1 MADLRVANGFSP
13 RRERG
18 VHWRR
23 QESRTVRRRW
33 WLQGMLRLERAL
45 TVTSQRKSLGLAD
58 QPGRHGAITSGNAAG
73 AATASFVPGRKY
85 RVPSLANSTCLM
97 GYNPTVPQ
105 TRMVLHWCLRG
116 HTAATLG

>member
-13 RRERG
+13 GRERG
-18 VHWRR
+18 VHCRR

-58 QPGRHGAITSGNAAG
+58 QPGRPGAITSGNAAG
-73 AATASFVPGRKY
+73 AATASFGPGRKY
-85 RVPSLANSTCLM
+85 RVPPLSNFTCLM
-97 GYNPTVPQ
+97 GYNPTVPHK
-105 TRMVLHWCLRG
+105 RMVLHWCLRS